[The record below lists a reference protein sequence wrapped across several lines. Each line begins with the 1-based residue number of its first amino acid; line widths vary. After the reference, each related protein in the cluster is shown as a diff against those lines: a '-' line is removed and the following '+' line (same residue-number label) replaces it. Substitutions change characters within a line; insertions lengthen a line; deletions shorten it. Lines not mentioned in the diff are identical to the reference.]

1 MQATTLPSANQ
12 AALNSGMMA
21 DGQASVATNETEIE
35 PRSFG
40 HQTTQST
47 MSIEQILTL
56 AQTGTLEQVIQEG
69 NNMVCQ
75 VSSHYRHVKIAPN
88 INACF

>member
-1 MQATTLPSANQ
+1 METDGSTTV
-12 AALNSGMMA
+12 NSEGA
-21 DGQASVATNETEIE
+21 VE

-47 MSIEQILTL
+47 MSIEEILTL
-56 AQTGTLEQVIQEG
+56 AQTATLEQVIQEG

-75 VSSHYRHVKIAPN
+75 VSSDFAISVGILSN
-88 INACF
+88 TTFFVFIVN

>member
-1 MQATTLPSANQ
+1 MEMDGTSSTV
-12 AALNSGMMA
+12 NSEAGL
-21 DGQASVATNETEIE
+21 E

-47 MSIEQILTL
+47 MSIEEILTL
-56 AQTGTLEQVIQEG
+56 AQTATLEQVIQEG

-75 VSSHYRHVKIAPN
+75 VSNNFALFIKVI
-88 INACF
+88 F

>member
-1 MQATTLPSANQ
+1 METDGSTTV
-12 AALNSGMMA
+12 NSEGA
-21 DGQASVATNETEIE
+21 VE

-47 MSIEQILTL
+47 MSIEEILTL
-56 AQTGTLEQVIQEG
+56 AQTATLEQVIQEG

-75 VSSHYRHVKIAPN
+75 VSSKSSNFALFRLTFSNTTFLIFIVN
-88 INACF
+88 

>member
-1 MQATTLPSANQ
+1 METTDASTTLTSESA
-12 AALNSGMMA
+12 
-21 DGQASVATNETEIE
+21 VE

-47 MSIEQILTL
+47 MSIEEILTM
-56 AQTGTLEQVIQEG
+56 AQTATLEQVIQEG

-75 VSSHYRHVKIAPN
+75 VSNNFAFFRYTY
-88 INACF
+88 F

>member
-1 MQATTLPSANQ
+1 METGESTAVSNDSA
-12 AALNSGMMA
+12 
-21 DGQASVATNETEIE
+21 VE

-47 MSIEQILTL
+47 MSIEEILTM
-56 AQTGTLEQVIQEG
+56 AQTATLEQVIQEG

-75 VSSHYRHVKIAPN
+75 VSNNFAFFRYTY
-88 INACF
+88 F

>member
-1 MQATTLPSANQ
+1 METDGLASA
-12 AALNSGMMA
+12 
-21 DGQASVATNETEIE
+21 ATNESEVE

-75 VSSHYRHVKIAPN
+75 VSSHYTIDTLKSLQILMPVSNTTFLIYVA
-88 INACF
+88 I

>member
-1 MQATTLPSANQ
+1 M
-12 AALNSGMMA
+12 
-21 DGQASVATNETEIE
+21 ETGESTAVSEGAVE

-47 MSIEQILTL
+47 MSIEEILTM
-56 AQTGTLEQVIQEG
+56 AQTATLEQVIQEG

-75 VSSHYRHVKIAPN
+75 VSNNFAFFRYTY
-88 INACF
+88 F